1 MNTLDLSIT
10 ENRHFILQISL
21 KCADI
26 SNPTRP
32 WDISHKWSLKVCD
45 EFFRQGEF
53 ERKLNLPV
61 TSICDQQSTSIAK
74 IQSGIIAISAIPLN
88 ADVKFCLVTGFFK
101 FVVTPLFCEWHRFL
115 KSTLSTHMMVM
126 LDSNRRRWEAQ
137 EVAENAEETQT
148 ELSDAEQGQDVSED
162 ESSKE
167 SKAISE
173 AATIVD
179 FFPPPLSPPIN
190 K

>member
-1 MNTLDLSIT
+1 MENHHWRSAVGCLLESGVAEQVLPYKSELEVQIRDLILATDINRQQEFLTKFKKHLDEDTLDLRKA
-10 ENRHFILQISL
+10 ENRQFILQISL

-74 IQSGIIAISAIPLN
+74 IQAGRYCQASL
-88 ADVKFCLVTGFFK
+88 
-101 FVVTPLFCEWHRFL
+101 
-115 KSTLSTHMMVM
+115 
-126 LDSNRRRWEAQ
+126 RR
-137 EVAENAEETQT
+137 
-148 ELSDAEQGQDVSED
+148 
-162 ESSKE
+162 
-167 SKAISE
+167 
-173 AATIVD
+173 
-179 FFPPPLSPPIN
+179 N
-190 K
+190 KC